1 MNLEPGQLGR
11 SRAFADVDRHKGS
24 LGRGMLRARFI
35 CLLMALDAISIFAG
49 FLGANILLGRG
60 ADESQWL
67 LSLAATMPIY
77 LMVAINS
84 NAYSVSKLQSRFN
97 AAKIG
102 ARAILIAAAAIVLV
116 AFCLKVSTN
125 FSRLTMFIGISGS
138 MIFIIV
144 ARYLFVGFSENIL
157 GGKTHITILLEDGLS
172 SVSPGEHLFLNA
184 AAHDLDPDSDDPHMY
199 DRLAKALRP
208 ADRVIVNCLPE
219 RRESWARALKGANI
233 RSEIIVPE
241 LNALIPLGQSWHQGA
256 PTVVVANGPLRLVD
270 RIIKRAFD
278 VAVASG
284 TLIIL
289 LPALVATAL
298 LIKLDS
304 PGPIFFVQTR
314 IGRGNEQFRLL
325 KFRSMRQE
333 RADSHGLTSA
343 SRDDDRVTR
352 IGRFLRMTS
361 VDELPQ
367 LLNVLKGDMSIVG
380 PRPHALGSRAANK
393 LFWEIDERYWHRHA
407 AKPGL
412 TGLAQIRGYRGATH
426 LESDLVNRLQADLE
440 YLDHW
445 SLLKDIWILCRTV
458 RVVLHPNAY

>member
-144 ARYLFVGFSENIL
+144 
-157 GGKTHITILLEDGLS
+157 
-172 SVSPGEHLFLNA
+172 
-184 AAHDLDPDSDDPHMY
+184 
-199 DRLAKALRP
+199 
-208 ADRVIVNCLPE
+208 
-219 RRESWARALKGANI
+219 
-233 RSEIIVPE
+233 
-241 LNALIPLGQSWHQGA
+241 
-256 PTVVVANGPLRLVD
+256 
-270 RIIKRAFD
+270 
-278 VAVASG
+278 
-284 TLIIL
+284 
-289 LPALVATAL
+289 
-298 LIKLDS
+298 
-304 PGPIFFVQTR
+304 
-314 IGRGNEQFRLL
+314 
-325 KFRSMRQE
+325 
-333 RADSHGLTSA
+333 
-343 SRDDDRVTR
+343 
-352 IGRFLRMTS
+352 
-361 VDELPQ
+361 
-367 LLNVLKGDMSIVG
+367 
-380 PRPHALGSRAANK
+380 
-393 LFWEIDERYWHRHA
+393 
-407 AKPGL
+407 
-412 TGLAQIRGYRGATH
+412 
-426 LESDLVNRLQADLE
+426 
-440 YLDHW
+440 
-445 SLLKDIWILCRTV
+445 
-458 RVVLHPNAY
+458 